1 MVYLEKRSQFSHLL
15 SILGNF
21 RKMIEN
27 RREAMKAK
35 HALYLGLIIIG
46 AAFLVVG
53 STVLGLIFEGVGLVL
68 LLISALLEWA
78 GEHQDPHP

>member
-1 MVYLEKRSQFSHLL
+1 MFV
-15 SILGNF
+15 
-21 RKMIEN
+21 RKVFQKN
-27 RREAMKAK
+27 GRDNMKAK

-46 AAFLVVG
+46 AAFVV
-53 STVLGLIFEGVGLVL
+53 SQAVLIGLIFEGVGAIL

>member
-1 MVYLEKRSQFSHLL
+1 
-15 SILGNF
+15 
-21 RKMIEN
+21 MIEN

-46 AAFLVVG
+46 AAFL
-53 STVLGLIFEGVGLVL
+53 

-78 GEHQDPHP
+78 DGHREKRP

>member
-1 MVYLEKRSQFSHLL
+1 
-15 SILGNF
+15 
-21 RKMIEN
+21 
-27 RREAMKAK
+27 MKAK

-46 AAFLVVG
+46 AAFLLID
-53 STVLGLIFEGVGLVL
+53 STVLGFIFEAAGLVL

>member
-1 MVYLEKRSQFSHLL
+1 
-15 SILGNF
+15 
-21 RKMIEN
+21 MIEN

-46 AAFLVVG
+46 AAFLLIDA
-53 STVLGLIFEGVGLVL
+53 TVLGFIFEAAGLVL
-68 LLISALLEWA
+68 LLISALMEWA